1 MSKTSIFDSD
11 SMAILYY
18 PDKKI
23 LVQETLKFTTTEER
37 RKALEAG
44 LKMIEQDRVTKW
56 LTNNKSGSA
65 IPQEDIDWGINE
77 WFPRAIKAGLQY
89 WAVILPEKAVGKLS
103 GKKML
108 DGAAQHGVSIKTFQ
122 TEEAALQWLEGL

>member
-1 MSKTSIFDSD
+1 MSKTTVFDSD
-11 SMAILYY
+11 SMPILYY
-18 PDKKI
+18 QDKKI

-37 RKALEAG
+37 RMALEKG
-44 LKMIEQDRVTKW
+44 LEVIERDRVSKW

-77 WFPRAIKAGLQY
+77 WFPRAIKAGLKH

-103 GKKML
+103 GKKMVDALIAQGIKVKTFETEEDAVTWL
-108 DGAAQHGVSIKTFQ
+108 DG
-122 TEEAALQWLEGL
+122 L

>member
-1 MSKTSIFDSD
+1 MSKTTVFDSD
-11 SMAILYY
+11 SMAISYY

-23 LVQETLKFTTTEER
+23 LVQETLKFTSSEER
-37 RKALEAG
+37 RKSLEEG
-44 LKMIEQDRVTKW
+44 LKIIEKDHVTKW

-65 IPQEDIDWGINE
+65 IPEEDFEWGIDE
-77 WFPRAIKAGLQY
+77 WFPRAIKAGLKY

-108 DGAAQHGVSIKTFQ
+108 DGVAKHGITIKIFQ
-122 TEEAALQWLEGL
+122 TEEDAVKWLDGV

>member
-1 MSKTSIFDSD
+1 MSKTSIFDND
-11 SMAILYY
+11 SMAIFYY

-23 LVQETLKFTTTEER
+23 LVQETLKFATSEER
-37 RKALEAG
+37 REALGEG
-44 LKMIEQDRVTKW
+44 LKIIERDRVTKW

-65 IPQEDIDWGINE
+65 IPEEDFDWGINE
-77 WFPRAIKAGLQY
+77 WFPRAIKAGLKY

-108 DGAAQHGVSIKTFQ
+108 DGALKHGISIKTFQ
-122 TEEAALQWLEGL
+122 TEEDALKWLDGL

>member
-1 MSKTSIFDSD
+1 
-11 SMAILYY
+11 
-18 PDKKI
+18 
-23 LVQETLKFTTTEER
+23 
-37 RKALEAG
+37 
-44 LKMIEQDRVTKW
+44 MIEQDRVTKW

-103 GKKML
+103 GKKMVDALVERGITVKTFRTEEDAVKWL
-108 DGAAQHGVSIKTFQ
+108 DGC
-122 TEEAALQWLEGL
+122 

>member
-103 GKKML
+103 GKKMVDALVERGITVKTFRTEEDAVKWL
-108 DGAAQHGVSIKTFQ
+108 DGC
-122 TEEAALQWLEGL
+122 

>member
-1 MSKTSIFDSD
+1 MSKTSVFDSD

-23 LVQETLKFTTTEER
+23 LVQETLRFTTTEDR

-44 LKMIEQDRVTKW
+44 LEVIEKDRVTKW

-77 WFPRAIKAGLQY
+77 WFPRAIRAGLQY

-103 GKKML
+103 GKKMMDAL
-108 DGAAQHGVSIKTFQ
+108 VERGVTVKTFQ
-122 TEEAALQWLEGL
+122 TEEDAVTWLDGC